1 MEAIMH
7 LPPLLATT
15 WLPLAQSFEGHHDWD
30 GGWWIL
36 MGAGMLVFWGLVIAG
51 GVWLARELSARRTA
65 RPSTPSALEV
75 LDHRFADGT
84 ISVEEY
90 DERRRAILDAHRER
104 RDTDG

>member
-1 MEAIMH
+1 
-7 LPPLLATT
+7 
-15 WLPLAQSFEGHHDWD
+15 
-30 GGWWIL
+30 
-36 MGAGMLVFWGLVIAG
+36 MGAGMLIFWGLVIAG